1 MFWGKLFIL
10 RCLWCAHTGRMV
22 TDRWP
27 QSLLGHTS
35 CQGPNPWGSPVPD
48 GGGYWPRFVLRGQG
62 PGEGLLWP
70 LELQHQSW
78 ARSAQ
83 AQDTSLV
90 QTPLLP
96 LERGDGTWELVVSE
110 RFLGGISV
118 QCWCPGA
125 HVASQLQRDAE
136 QGSTRFPM

>member
-10 RCLWCAHTGRMV
+10 SCLWCAHTGRMV

-48 GGGYWPRFVLRGQG
+48 GGGYCPRFVLRGQG

-78 ARSAQ
+78 ARSRP
-83 AQDTSLV
+83 S
-90 QTPLLP
+90 P
-96 LERGDGTWELVVSE
+96 GH
-110 RFLGGISV
+110 I
-118 QCWCPGA
+118 PGA
-125 HVASQLQRDAE
+125 NTPVALGKRRWDMGARGVRAVPRWDL
-136 QGSTRFPM
+136 GSVWVPWSSRGLSAPARC